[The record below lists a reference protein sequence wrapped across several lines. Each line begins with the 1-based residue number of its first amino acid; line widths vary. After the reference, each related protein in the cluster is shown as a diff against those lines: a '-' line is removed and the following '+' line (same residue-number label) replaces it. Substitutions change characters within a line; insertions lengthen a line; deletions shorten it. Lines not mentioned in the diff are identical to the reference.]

1 MVYLKFISMSFQR
14 SLAYR
19 VDYYMAILNAFLYIF
34 IFASVWNV
42 VIPEEGMGGG
52 ITRES
57 MTAYAVLS
65 TLIKASFGRNDNL
78 LTQKVKSGEIA
89 VDLMKPYYFPVMYLA
104 DTIGATLF
112 QLFAR
117 AFPLL
122 VFCIFIFQIRLPVD
136 GVVLLKF
143 LPVYVCSFLAFFLLS
158 FFISSLSFF
167 FVEIFPFYILYFAL
181 ITLVSG
187 AIIPIDFFPASM
199 SNLLDW
205 TPFPYLF
212 YYPTMLLLQKPGLPD
227 YGSLILRYVVLLGV
241 LLLPAAL
248 LYRAGLRRLT
258 IAGG

>member
-34 IFASVWNV
+34 IFSSVWNV
-42 VIPEEGMGGG
+42 VIPEEGMTGG

-65 TLIKASFGRNDNL
+65 TLIKASFGRNESL
-78 LTQKVKSGEIA
+78 LSQKVKSGEIA
-89 VDLMKPYYFPVMYLA
+89 VDLMKPYYFPLMYLA

-112 QLFAR
+112 QVFAR
-117 AFPLL
+117 AIPLL
-122 VFCIFIFQIRLPVD
+122 VFCIFLFHIRLPVD
-136 GVVLLKF
+136 GMVLVRF
-143 LPVYVCSFLAFFLLS
+143 LPVYVFSFLAFFLLS

-167 FVEIFPFYILYFAL
+167 FVEVFPFYILYFAL
-181 ITLVSG
+181 ITLASG
-187 AIIPIDFFPASM
+187 AIIPIDFFPESM

-227 YGSLILRYVVLLGV
+227 YGSLILRYLVLLVVLLVPVTG
-241 LLLPAAL
+241 A
-248 LYRAGLRRLT
+248 YRAGLRRLT